1 MQHILKEKQIG
12 IYALLFGVMFLLSVG
27 FVFAQEEDG
36 NGNEDNER
44 STPAQVEERRA
55 ERQISQEERQVA
67 QEVRQEEREVRQV
80 ERQVVQEERESARI
94 ERRNER
100 IRAYTERV
108 VKRFNA
114 VITRLT
120 RLADRMESRIEKLEA
135 REFDLSIAR
144 ELLGDAR
151 IEIANT
157 QESIAAIDT
166 SLEDT
171 LASDNPKEAF
181 SAVRGLIS
189 ESKESIKIAH
199 RALVDA
205 IREIK
210 AGIGVHPEGD
220 DDNTATTT
228 DNGEEV
234 EENNGETE

>member
-1 MQHILKEKQIG
+1 MQKILSTRNWG
-12 IYALLFGVMFLLSVG
+12 VYALFISVVFLLSVG
-27 FVFAQEEDG
+27 IAFARTHDDSQVRQ
-36 NGNEDNER
+36 NEDRPNPEQIR
-44 STPAQVEERRA
+44 EEVTAQK
-55 ERQISQEERQVA
+55 EERQA
-67 QEVRQEEREVRQV
+67 TQEVRQEEREVRQV
-80 ERQVVQEERESARI
+80 ERQVVQEEKKSARI

-144 ELLGDAR
+144 ELLGAAR
-151 IEIANT
+151 VEIANT

-166 SLEDT
+166 SLENA

-181 SAVRGLIS
+181 STVRGLID

-210 AGIGVHPEGD
+210 AGISVRPEGD
-220 DDNTATTT
+220 DDNTTTTT

-234 EENNGETE
+234 EENNEETE